1 MKQGKGITLIALV
14 ITIII
19 MLILVAV
26 TISLTVQGGLFGYAQ
41 RASTEYDISTE
52 KEIIE
57 QAKTLAMLKNQN
69 AFIPKDDLY
78 GALDSIIGSRNYS
91 GKVTDNGVEIT
102 FTGSNRTYIV
112 GVDEQIVLDYFY
124 IYHTKDCSVERILL
138 TDNIISQGF
147 DITAKVD
154 TAQYLYGGYY
164 SEYGGCS
171 TDVTKLTYT
180 NNKATDEQGVIYDG
194 SSYYVERR
202 QPFWRSKNAYKVSGQ
217 HLTPE
222 PNTVYYLK
230 EVPNNY
236 LTSRL
241 GYVYE
246 NSTKRLNNIYLCTVF
261 DDRSYTQ
268 GSEVSTIYGITL
280 TGSADDGLIA
290 KTASGLSLNSGGK
303 IYTICALSDF
313 QGVTSGVIVYYE
325 DIIHKVD
332 KYITADTDIEFTPY
346 WITLDGV
353 TVYGIPRKWNTGNDG
368 NGYCTYE
375 TIHAVTD

>member
-290 KTASGLSLNSGGK
+290 KTAHGLYLNSDGK
-303 IYTICALSDF
+303 IHEICTLSAF

-353 TVYGIPRKWNTGNDG
+353 TVYGIPGKWNTGNDG